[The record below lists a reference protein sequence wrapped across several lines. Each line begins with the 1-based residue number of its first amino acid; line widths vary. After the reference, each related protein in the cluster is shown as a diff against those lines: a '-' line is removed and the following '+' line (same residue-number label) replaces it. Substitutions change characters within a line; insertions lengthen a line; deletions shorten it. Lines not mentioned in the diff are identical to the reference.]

1 MKKNKNF
8 NEMTIDEKWEYFK
21 SIPKGWEAFSKEHVF
36 LIQFLN
42 SEEFKKEIKF

>member
-8 NEMTIDEKWEYFK
+8 YEMTIDEKWEYFK
-21 SIPKGWEAFSKEHVF
+21 SIQKDFEPFSKEHIF

-42 SEEFKKEIKF
+42 SKEYENR

>member
-8 NEMTIDEKWEYFK
+8 YEMTIDEKWEYFK
-21 SIPKGWEAFSKEHVF
+21 SIPKDFEPFSKEHVF

-42 SEEFKKEIKF
+42 SKEYENK